1 MISIQSQTKKDIFR
15 SFNFLLQKGCISFDV
30 EKVDKISLKG
40 HDILFSTS
48 NLVHP
53 PFKICWLESYGH
65 LAYIIWGGGGNW
77 KMDLVLGGK
86 GIIEEKGVV
95 KREGE
100 MIVLSQFFLS
110 WDKKTHKA

>member
-1 MISIQSQTKKDIFR
+1 MLVGILR
-15 SFNFLLQKGCISFDV
+15 SSCLHNMGWRGQ
-30 EKVDKISLKG
+30 
-40 HDILFSTS
+40 
-48 NLVHP
+48 
-53 PFKICWLESYGH
+53 
-65 LAYIIWGGGGNW
+65 W

>member
-1 MISIQSQTKKDIFR
+1 MIFCFQLQSWFTLPLR
-15 SFNFLLQKGCISFDV
+15 YVGWN
-30 EKVDKISLKG
+30 
-40 HDILFSTS
+40 
-48 NLVHP
+48 
-53 PFKICWLESYGH
+53 